1 MNSLSDVDSHPLHP
15 AIVHWPLAF
24 LTSAF
29 GIDVLLPML
38 QYLPTDIAKF
48 VPSSTELTRISY
60 YALSAGLLTA
70 VPALISGILQAG
82 SVMKKQGDI
91 YEADKKTLKPKVKTL
106 FTHAGLNDAVLL
118 ASTGYW
124 WLRRRS
130 GGETFQPEPWML
142 GLSVVLGSTLLFTAS
157 LGRTLVYNYG
167 TGLRTARAK
176 EQ

>member
-1 MNSLSDVDSHPLHP
+1 M
-15 AIVHWPLAF
+15 
-24 LTSAF
+24 
-29 GIDVLLPML
+29 
-38 QYLPTDIAKF
+38 QYLPADIVKIA
-48 VPSSTELTRISY
+48 PPSTELTRISY

-70 VPALISGILQAG
+70 LPAVVSGILQAG
-82 SVMKKQGDI
+82 SVMQKQGDM

-106 FTHAGLNDAVLL
+106 FTHAALNDVVLL
-118 ASTGYW
+118 ASAGYW

-157 LGRTLVYNYG
+157 LGGTLVYNYG
-167 TGLRTARAK
+167 TGLSTARTKK